1 MGRSL
6 SLPIKFQAW
15 IDIAE
20 QINCLDPLPK
30 DKETPL
36 LTKILYPTP
45 YDVPEKKAKKT
56 AKGSRSGH
64 RRKGAS
70 DMSSEDES
78 GSSVAED
85 DGEEEEESGFPLE
98 GGKKKREASTNLEAK
113 APKRGKGS
121 LADNSAWDVE
131 SSPERMPRTKP
142 RAAS

>member
-1 MGRSL
+1 ML
-6 SLPIKFQAW
+6 FPV
-15 IDIAE
+15 
-20 QINCLDPLPK
+20 
-30 DKETPL
+30 
-36 LTKILYPTP
+36 P
-45 YDVPEKKAKKT
+45 YDVLEKKAKKT
-56 AKGSRSGH
+56 AKGTRSGL

-70 DMSSEDES
+70 DMSSEDDT
-78 GSSVAED
+78 GSSVVED

-121 LADNSAWDVE
+121 LEDNSAWDVD